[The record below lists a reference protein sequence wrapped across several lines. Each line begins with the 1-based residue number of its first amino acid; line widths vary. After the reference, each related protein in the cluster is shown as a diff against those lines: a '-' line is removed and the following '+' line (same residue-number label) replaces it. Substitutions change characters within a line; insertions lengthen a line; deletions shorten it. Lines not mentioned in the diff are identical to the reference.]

1 MKFNVEFEININD
14 IVNRVK
20 DLMCDIL
27 YDDYALDLTNT
38 NYDTLCDEVYLA
50 VAKEIIRT
58 NPEYRKLLKN
68 NEDEKDKKITA
79 INLFDGSVA
88 LSNGSITVRM

>member
-1 MKFNVEFEININD
+1 MKFNVEFEID
-14 IVNRVK
+14 IDGIVDVVK
-20 DLMCDIL
+20 DHICDIL

-38 NYDTLCDEVYLA
+38 NYNALCDEVYLA

-88 LSNGSITVRM
+88 VSNGNVTVRM